1 MKHLRSKSTDQLEI
15 VDLDESDVELVAV
28 VGHLLQPLQH
38 RTARL
43 VARVWETVSLAAPFP
58 STGSCVQVCLSD
70 CFASVKR

>member
-1 MKHLRSKSTDQLEI
+1 MKLKPTDQLEI

-38 RTARL
+38 RAARL
-43 VARVWETVSLAAPFP
+43 VARVWETVSPAAPFS
-58 STGSCVQVCLSD
+58 STGSKSVCLSD